1 MKISNKNN
9 FMKIHFTWINWS
21 LENRKQI
28 RKKISSATEEEKIE
42 IAKHVALDNMFLNRR
57 NNDVVFKNI
66 IYYEILTNKLIYQK
80 LMPQITGILSKEL
93 TYVQEIN
100 RLLKEGVPKANVIF
114 PFDDNQ
120 TKTSKL
126 MGTNE
131 EAIQYLKLL
140 FQHYIK
146 NDDIENAQNVKTFLK
161 EYISGIFTVSDL
173 FQSTFVYTETNYP
186 LKYEFL
192 SRSFLIRNIR
202 NYLSYDNS
210 EYTHQD
216 FNTQL
221 SSLFSYPLQTR
232 LKKLAFEI
240 LDLEQEDVIFSQ
252 YPIFF
257 NHLLSIISL
266 LYFTE
271 LSITQKIELLNSSYE
286 LDELIELL
294 KEYDYEWDFINCKF
308 SSSSLIK
315 AGLYELAYQL
325 NNIILQN
332 HYNKITDEDKF
343 FLYDGLGTINRN
355 LGNYEKAY

>member
-1 MKISNKNN
+1 M
-9 FMKIHFTWINWS
+9 
-21 LENRKQI
+21 
-28 RKKISSATEEEKIE
+28 
-42 IAKHVALDNMFLNRR
+42 
-57 NNDVVFKNI
+57 
-66 IYYEILTNKLIYQK
+66 
-80 LMPQITGILSKEL
+80 
-93 TYVQEIN
+93 
-100 RLLKEGVPKANVIF
+100 
-114 PFDDNQ
+114 
-120 TKTSKL
+120 
-126 MGTNE
+126 
-131 EAIQYLKLL
+131 
-140 FQHYIK
+140 
-146 NDDIENAQNVKTFLK
+146 
-161 EYISGIFTVSDL
+161 
-173 FQSTFVYTETNYP
+173 
-186 LKYEFL
+186 
-192 SRSFLIRNIR
+192 
-202 NYLSYDNS
+202 
-210 EYTHQD
+210 
-216 FNTQL
+216 
-221 SSLFSYPLQTR
+221 
-232 LKKLAFEI
+232 AFEI